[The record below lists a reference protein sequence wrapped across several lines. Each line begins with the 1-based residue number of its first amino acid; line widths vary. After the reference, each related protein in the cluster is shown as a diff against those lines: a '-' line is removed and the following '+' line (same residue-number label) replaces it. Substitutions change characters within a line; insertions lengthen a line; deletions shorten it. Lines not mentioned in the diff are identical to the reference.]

1 MAVIKVSPF
10 LKDIFLTFLTSVA
23 SILSMI
29 VMARLLAQGLG
40 PELFGAYSLARRVIS
55 NVIPL
60 TSLSMGISL
69 ARYIALSSERKQ
81 RDEYLASSL
90 LIIMIATIIIVLFFL
105 CWSNTLTVMFFHS
118 SKYVLL
124 FYGILLMLIG
134 HSLFTIL
141 YAFYRGL
148 QKMNYANLW
157 QLLLIALFPLI
168 ISFLFAEQ
176 GSAELIL
183 FLMGAALFI
192 SVFPLGHILKDMN
205 WPGFRRIKESTK
217 ELLRYG
223 IPRTPGDFAFAGLL
237 TVGPFLSAYFG
248 SLKDAGYFV
257 VGQTVLRVTESSLVA
272 FGLVALPKVTQLF
285 AEGRGEF
292 LKMRIIDTMTLIL
305 HLGLFVSIHIFI
317 WSEEII
323 RAWLGPE
330 YLEAIPVMEVLLLSL
345 CPYLGYV
352 MLRSI
357 VDAVEVKAINTL
369 NLFISLGVA
378 IALSILFGYAG
389 LGGWG
394 IAVGTAVGFVLL
406 GLLTANYLI
415 KRYQITFEGFLF
427 VWILFLNSLFAGF
440 AFLVKQYLG
449 MLFSGMSLLVI
460 VFFIE
465 AILFVIYVWLIYK
478 KNAQWIMELKKRI
491 RVSRVWKC

>member
-1 MAVIKVSPF
+1 MAVIKLSPF
-10 LKDIFLTFLTSVA
+10 LKDIFLTSLTSVV

-29 VMARLLAQGLG
+29 IMARLLAQGLG
-40 PELFGAYSLARRVIS
+40 PELFGVYSLARRIVS
-55 NVIPL
+55 NVVPL
-60 TSLSMGISL
+60 AGLSMGISL
-69 ARYIALSSERKQ
+69 ARYIALSRDRKQ
-81 RDEYLASSL
+81 ISEYLVSSL
-90 LIIMIATIIIVLFFL
+90 LIVMVATIIIILFFL
-105 CWSNTLTVMFFHS
+105 CWGNTLTVLFFHNS
-118 SKYVLL
+118 RYLLL
-124 FYGILLMLIG
+124 FYGVLLMLIG
-134 HSLFTIL
+134 YGLFTIL

-157 QLLLIALFPLI
+157 QLLIIALFPLI

-183 FLMGAALFI
+183 FLMGTALFI

-205 WPGFRRIKESTK
+205 WPGFNRIRKSTK

-257 VGQTVLRVTESSLVA
+257 IGQTVFRVMESSLVA

-285 AEGRGEF
+285 AEGRDQF

-305 HLGLFVSIHIFI
+305 HLGLFVSIQIFI

-323 RAWLGPE
+323 KVWLGPE
-330 YLEAIPVMEVLLLSL
+330 YLEAIPIMEILLFSL

-369 NLFISLGVA
+369 NLFISLGLA
-378 IALSILFGYAG
+378 IVLSVLFGYAG

-394 IAVGTAVGFVLL
+394 IAVGTAVGFVIL

-415 KRYQITFEGFLF
+415 KRYQITFESFLF
-427 VWILFLNSLFAGF
+427 IWILFLNSVFAGF
-440 AFLVKQYLG
+440 AFWVKQYLG
-449 MLFSGMSLLVI
+449 MLFSGMSLLTVA
-460 VFFIE
+460 FFVE
-465 AILFVIYVWLIYK
+465 AILFVVYIWLIYK
-478 KNAQWIMELKKRI
+478 KNAQWIVELKKRI
-491 RVSRVWKC
+491 IVSKV